1 MSASSW
7 GNRLY
12 RGEVSYDFI
21 GKQKRWY
28 TVSGVLLLVSVISLL
43 VFGLKFSLDFRG
55 GSEFSVATDTASVET
70 VKDHVAAIS
79 KDPTVQ
85 TSTVVGQRHIVV
97 KTTPLSEA
105 DQDRVRQVIAKD
117 AGISDPQK
125 VSTQLVSGSWGHE
138 ITQKAVE
145 GLIIFVA
152 LVVIYLAVF
161 YEWKMAVSGIIALAH
176 DLVITAGIYALV
188 GFEVSP
194 ATVIGF
200 LTILGYSLY
209 DTVVVFDKVRE
220 NTKGLGTSKTDQSY
234 TQAANLAVNQTL
246 IRSLNTSLI
255 ALIPVAALLFA
266 GTLVGGAGVLQDLAL
281 ALLVGIAVGTYSS
294 IFIATPLLADLK
306 EREPEMRALRRKA
319 AGAQAKAAAK
329 TEKTGQTVPVQDRV
343 PGSFLDAGPDGGDE
357 LADVAESGSA
367 RADVP
372 RGPRNQPVRGDRG
385 RNRPSGKRR

>member
-1 MSASSW
+1 MSASNSW

-28 TVSGVLLLVSVISLL
+28 TISGALLLISVVSLV
-43 VFGLKFSLDFRG
+43 VFGLNFTLDFRG
-55 GSEFSVATDTASVET
+55 GSQFDIVSPTASVQT
-70 VKDHVAAIS
+70 IQDHVGAVVS
-79 KDPTVQ
+79 DPTVQ
-85 TSTVVGQRHIVV
+85 TSTDSAGRHIIV
-97 KTTPLSEA
+97 KTTPLNP
-105 DQDRVRQVIAKD
+105 DQLDKVRQAIATD
-117 AGISDPQK
+117 AGKKSDPNA
-125 VSTQLVSGSWGHE
+125 VTVTLVSGSWGHE
-138 ITQKAVE
+138 ITQKAIE
-145 GLIIFVA
+145 GLIVFVA
-152 LVVIYLAVF
+152 LVVLYLAIF
-161 YEWKMAVSGIIALAH
+161 YEWKMAISGIIALVH
-176 DLVITAGIYALV
+176 DLVITAGIYALI

-220 NTKGLGTSKTDQSY
+220 NTKGLGTTKTDQSY

-266 GTLVGGAGVLQDLAL
+266 GTVVSGGAGVLQDLAL

-306 EREPEMRALRRKA
+306 EREPEMRTLKRKA
-319 AGAQAKAAAK
+319 TGSQAKAAARA
-329 TEKTGQTVPVQDRV
+329 ERSAVPAQDRLEEY
-343 PGSFLDAGPDGGDE
+343 PGDPEDFEAAGAGE
-357 LADVAESGSA
+357 AA
-367 RADVP
+367 REVP